1 MNEKIS
7 AGDIILEKMKK
18 ILIVIILGAVIWTLV
33 PLF

>member
-7 AGDIILEKMKK
+7 AGDIILETIKI